1 MVPDGPAG
9 GSERRAGAR
18 LGVFVAGKA
27 CLRTGAGAGFAV
39 VNDRQ
44 FVLGIVQPVE
54 DGQLPVVVLAAE
66 VGGGDLGV
74 AAGVGEDGFLAC
86 LDNSLFLGLGCRIC
100 DELRT
105 TILHSEPRH
114 EAPPVSSKSLGSRLM
129 PAQENPRP

>member
-9 GSERRAGAR
+9 GSEWRGDAR
-18 LGVFVAGKA
+18 LGVFVAGKVL
-27 CLRTGAGAGFAV
+27 LRAGAGAGFAL

-44 FVLGIVQPVE
+44 LVLGIVQPVE
-54 DGQLPVVVLAAE
+54 DGQLPVAVLAAE

-86 LDNSLFLGLGCRIC
+86 LDNSLFLGLGCCIC
-100 DELRT
+100 NELRT

-114 EAPPVSSKSLGSRLM
+114 DAPPVSSKPPGSRLM